1 MIWLALTSLN
11 RKSLIERCF
20 DATEVNWFHSLHR
33 GVKREG
39 GREGEQSGDGRTG
52 DKEKRRSALF
62 FLAFFFASPF
72 TPATQA
78 SDSMIVGRQ
87 TVFSKL
93 SR

>member
-11 RKSLIERCF
+11 RKSLVERCF

-39 GREGEQSGDGRTG
+39 GGGNKVGMEGRGTRK
-52 DKEKRRSALF
+52 KEEAPSSSSR
-62 FLAFFFASPF
+62 FFFASPF